1 MDKDILIAA
10 TSAIIIGI
18 IIGSVLAIGAT
29 IVNNKENKIACNF
42 YEDLNFNTKFEK
54 PDFITKNC
62 YIEYNDKFYYYKEL
76 EERNILSYNF
86 N

>member
-1 MDKDILIAA
+1 MDKDILTAA
-10 TSAIIIGI
+10 IWAIIIGM

-29 IVNNKENKIACNF
+29 ISNNAENEIACEF
-42 YEDLNFNTKFEK
+42 YEDLNYSTKFEK